1 MNLFHIVSHSYIA
14 VANLHALFLMIII
27 VMIFTIVICFCTTVI
42 VEMSKKLNMLHTV
55 LKNPSL
61 EDSIITLS

>member
-42 VEMSKKLNMLHTV
+42 VEMSKKLKMLHTV
-55 LKNPSL
+55 LKNPPL
-61 EDSIITLS
+61 EDYIITLS